1 MPTIR
6 LCSTAERL
14 NVMFRQC
21 DKRGYENNL
30 NWLPSKLFVN
40 DEHKIIG
47 CLVPKTACSSW
58 KFTMIKASGKIDMA
72 KVRHLTH
79 IHNHTFMHM
88 IGWRLLDTYSE
99 AGIRRRLKTY
109 FKFMTVRH
117 PFDRLVSAYKDKIVA
132 LSGIYAGGLHAR
144 RIKER
149 YRDVNVTTGQRG
161 KEHVTFAEFVRY
173 VLDTKPDNMDPHWRD
188 YGRWCEPC
196 RVRYDYVAR
205 METLRSDSKA
215 ILPRF
220 STDDTLPMEN
230 VRQTAEP
237 YSLQHG
243 KNVSL
248 VGSIPARDVRR
259 LLRLYRR
266 DFEMFGYTWRQNET
280 VAMCANAI
288 NGSLCC

>member
-30 NWLPSKLFVN
+30 TWLPSKLFVN

-47 CLVPKTACSSW
+47 CLVSKTACSSW
-58 KFTMIKASGKIDMA
+58 KFTMIQASGKIDMA

-79 IHNHTFMHM
+79 IHNHTFMDT
-88 IGWRLLDTYSE
+88 IGWKLLGTYSE

-117 PFDRLVSAYKDKIVA
+117 PFDRLVSAYEDKIVA
-132 LSGIYAGGLHAR
+132 LSGSYMGGFHAR
-144 RIKER
+144 RIKKQ
-149 YRDVNVTTGQRG
+149 YRDVNAKTGRRG
-161 KEHVTFAEFVRY
+161 KKHVTFAEFVRY
-173 VLDTKPDNMDPHWRD
+173 VLDTKPEDMDTHWQD

-196 RVRYDYVAR
+196 RVHYDYVAR
-205 METLRSDSKA
+205 METLRSDSRA

-220 STDDTLPMEN
+220 SATGVMPVLN
-230 VRQTAEP
+230 LRQRTKR

-243 KNVSL
+243 KIISL
-248 VGSIPARDVRR
+248 VGSIPAGDVQR